1 MGVVVAMSLSPAEQH
16 ALDSIEGGLA
26 GTDPKLARLL
36 AAFTRLA
43 AGEEMPA
50 SERIHPPRRRW
61 GGRPGGTGGTGPHTR
76 WESLALAVWL
86 TTAIALIAVGVLLS
100 RTAGT
105 RACSVSAVAC
115 IWQAP
120 VRSVGAAVRSL
131 ELQR

>member
-16 ALDSIEGGLA
+16 VLDSIEGGLA
-26 GTDPKLARLL
+26 GADPKLDRLL
-36 AAFTRLA
+36 TAFTRLA

-50 SERIHPPRRRW
+50 SERIHPSRRRS
-61 GGRPGGTGGTGPHTR
+61 GGRTGSTGGTGRHAR

-100 RTAGT
+100 RTSDT
-105 RACSVSAVAC
+105 RSCSVSGVAC